1 MHFISEYP
9 ELILQYDTDSLYYIT
24 DPEAVPADRIAALED
39 ELKEYNRMITAKNRR
54 IFKGNK
60 AYEDLGTW
68 EIDSKNNT
76 GFKGLGAKRYI
87 VRTAEGKI
95 KPTVAGMVK
104 SSFLEYINEAKADPF
119 TIFENDFTLNRIR
132 SKKLA
137 SKYND
142 KYIGLRKITDYQG
155 NTEVVEIGTYHALFP
170 IEFTIKGA
178 DLFLK
183 LSQLIKE
190 EKALPPSERTA
201 EKLLQELRNKRKVK
215 K

>member
-1 MHFISEYP
+1 M
-9 ELILQYDTDSLYYIT
+9 
-24 DPEAVPADRIAALED
+24 VIA
-39 ELKEYNRMITAKNRR
+39 
-54 IFKGNK
+54 
-60 AYEDLGTW
+60 
-68 EIDSKNNT
+68 

-87 VRTAEGKI
+87 VRTAKGKI

-104 SSFLEYINEAKADPF
+104 SSFIDYLKETGADPF
-119 TIFENDFTLNRIR
+119 NIFENDFTLNRIR

-142 KYIGLRKITDYQG
+142 KHIGLKKITDYTG
-155 NTEVVEIGTYHALFP
+155 KTELVEIGTYHALFP

-183 LSQLIKE
+183 LSQLIEE

-201 EKLLQELRNKRKVK
+201 EKMLQELQKQHRKKVQL
-215 K
+215 